1 MYDSWR
7 KRDTA
12 LCDCQSIECSSGMI
26 FVNDIFLKLI
36 DYEFFIYFIEDLNI
50 TIIYE
55 SIKGILLS
63 NLFPSSNHFWKDVR
77 Y

>member
-7 KRDTA
+7 IRDTA

-26 FVNDIFLKLI
+26 FVNTIFLKVTTS
-36 DYEFFIYFIEDLNI
+36 DLNI
-50 TIIYE
+50 PTIYE

-63 NLFPSSNHFWKDVR
+63 YVFPSSNHFWKDVR

>member
-26 FVNDIFLKLI
+26 FVNNIFLKLTTS
-36 DYEFFIYFIEDLNI
+36 YFIEDLNI
-50 TIIYE
+50 TLIYE

>member
-26 FVNDIFLKLI
+26 FVNNIFLKLTTS
-36 DYEFFIYFIEDLNI
+36 DLNI
-50 TIIYE
+50 PIIYE

>member
-26 FVNDIFLKLI
+26 FVNNIFLKLTTS
-36 DYEFFIYFIEDLNI
+36 NI
-50 TIIYE
+50 PNIYE

-63 NLFPSSNHFWKDVR
+63 NVFPSSNHFWKDVR

>member
-26 FVNDIFLKLI
+26 FVNNIFFKLI
-36 DYEFFIYFIEDLNI
+36 DYELVALNI
-50 TIIYE
+50 PIIYE

>member
-36 DYEFFIYFIEDLNI
+36 DYELYFIVALNI
-50 TIIYE
+50 PIIYE

>member
-12 LCDCQSIECSSGMI
+12 LCDCQSIDCSSGRI
-26 FVNDIFLKLI
+26 FVNNIFLKLTTSSSYI
-36 DYEFFIYFIEDLNI
+36 LYYIPN
-50 TIIYE
+50 IYE

-63 NLFPSSNHFWKDVR
+63 NVFPSSNHFWKDVR

>member
-1 MYDSWR
+1 MYDGWR

-26 FVNDIFLKLI
+26 FVNNISLKLTKA
-36 DYEFFIYFIEDLNI
+36 LNI
-50 TIIYE
+50 STIYE

-63 NLFPSSNHFWKDVR
+63 YLFPSSNHFWKDVR